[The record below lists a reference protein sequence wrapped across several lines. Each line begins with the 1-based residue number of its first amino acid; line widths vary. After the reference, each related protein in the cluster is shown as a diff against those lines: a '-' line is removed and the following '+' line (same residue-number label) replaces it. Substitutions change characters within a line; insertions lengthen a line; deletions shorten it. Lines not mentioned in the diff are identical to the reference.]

1 MALPVK
7 IGFHASHEQFSPR
20 DLLQLVQQA
29 EQAGFAAAMSS
40 DHFHPWSEV
49 QGQSGFSWSWL
60 GAAMQA
66 TALDFGCLAIPMG
79 WRYHPAI
86 VAQAGATLAE
96 MFPGR
101 FRWMALGTGQAL
113 NEHITGG
120 RWPAKPE
127 RQARL
132 RQAVEIM
139 RALWRGETVTTTA
152 EPMTDEAR
160 LYVRAEPPPLLYAAA
175 LTPQTAGWAGAWAD
189 GMITVN
195 QPPDKLRQII
205 DAFRGGGGEG
215 KPVCLQVHLGWG
227 RSDDEARHL
236 AYTQWRGNIVG
247 ASVAETLRMPADFQS
262 ATQFVRPDD
271 LEGYVL
277 VSADMA
283 RHRAWIEEFA
293 ALGCAEI
300 YLHNTGANQRAFI
313 DACGEELLPAF
324 AAAGA

>member
-1 MALPVK
+1 MSPPVR
-7 IGFHASHEQFSPR
+7 IGFHASHEQFSPS
-20 DLLQLVQQA
+20 DLLQLVRQA
-29 EQAGFAAAMSS
+29 ERAGFAAAMSS
-40 DHFHPWSEV
+40 DHFHPWSDV

-101 FRWMALGTGQAL
+101 FRWMAVGTGQAL

-132 RQAVEIM
+132 RQAVEII
-139 RALWRGETVTTTA
+139 RALWRGETVTSA
-152 EPMTDEAR
+152 DEPRTEEAR

-175 LTPQTAGWAGAWAD
+175 LTPETAAWAGAWAD

-195 QPPDKLRQII
+195 QPPEKLRQMI
-205 DAFRGGGGEG
+205 DAFRGGGGDD

-227 RSDDEARHL
+227 RTDEEARHL
-236 AYTQWRGNIVG
+236 AFEQWRSNIVG
-247 ASVAETLRMPADFQS
+247 AGVAETLRMPADFAG
-262 ATQFVRPDD
+262 ATQYVRPDD
-271 LEGYVL
+271 LDGHVL
-277 VSADMA
+277 VSSDIA
-283 RHRAWIEEFA
+283 RHRAWLEEFV
-293 ALGCAEI
+293 ALGFEEI
-300 YLHNTGANQRAFI
+300 YLHNTGTNQREFI
-313 DACGEELLPAF
+313 DAF
-324 AAAGA
+324 GAEIMPPLGGAS